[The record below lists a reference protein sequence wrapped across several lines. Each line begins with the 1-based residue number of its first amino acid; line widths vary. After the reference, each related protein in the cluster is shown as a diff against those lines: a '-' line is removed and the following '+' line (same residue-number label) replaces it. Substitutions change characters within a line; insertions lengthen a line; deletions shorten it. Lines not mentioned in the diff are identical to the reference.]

1 VNASVECYVPSSGMV
16 SLDQALEA
24 ILATVAVLPDLETVA
39 LGDSLGRVLAAD
51 LVSPLDVPGFDN
63 SAMDGYA
70 VRAADTRAEAEVRLA
85 VGQRIPAG
93 TEPQALAQGHAARIF
108 TGAPVPPGA
117 DAVVMQEACVR
128 AGDEVLIRGAV
139 QVGENIRHQGQ
150 NVAKSSVVIAAGH
163 RMRAQDMGL
172 AASLGIAEIRVRRR
186 PRVAI
191 FSTGDELALP
201 GTPLTKGRI
210 YTANNHLL
218 HGLLQALGCEVVDHG
233 IVRDDLDAT
242 CATLE
247 SCTADADL
255 VISSGGA
262 SVGEEDH
269 VKQALDRVGRIDLW
283 RIAIRPGKPLI
294 YGHLGETLFMGLPGN
309 PVSSFAT
316 FLLLVRPVILA
327 LQGATELTPQ
337 RIQVRA
343 GFEWPKAQ
351 PRREFARARLELT
364 ADGASIARLHAN
376 QSSDVL
382 SSTVWADG
390 LVEIP
395 EGETVAHDDW
405 VRYLPFS
412 GLLG

>member
-1 VNASVECYVPSSGMV
+1 
-16 SLDQALEA
+16 
-24 ILATVAVLPDLETVA
+24 
-39 LGDSLGRVLAAD
+39 
-51 LVSPLDVPGFDN
+51 
-63 SAMDGYA
+63 
-70 VRAADTRAEAEVRLA
+70 
-85 VGQRIPAG
+85 
-93 TEPQALAQGHAARIF
+93 
-108 TGAPVPPGA
+108 
-117 DAVVMQEACVR
+117 
-128 AGDEVLIRGAV
+128 
-139 QVGENIRHQGQ
+139 
-150 NVAKSSVVIAAGH
+150 
-163 RMRAQDMGL
+163 
-172 AASLGIAEIRVRRR
+172 
-186 PRVAI
+186 
-191 FSTGDELALP
+191 
-201 GTPLTKGRI
+201 
-210 YTANNHLL
+210 
-218 HGLLQALGCEVVDHG
+218 
-233 IVRDDLDAT
+233 
-242 CATLE
+242 
-247 SCTADADL
+247 
-255 VISSGGA
+255 
-262 SVGEEDH
+262 
-269 VKQALDRVGRIDLW
+269 
-283 RIAIRPGKPLI
+283 
-294 YGHLGETLFMGLPGN
+294 MGLPGN

>member
-1 VNASVECYVPSSGMV
+1 M
-16 SLDQALEA
+16 
-24 ILATVAVLPDLETVA
+24 
-39 LGDSLGRVLAAD
+39 
-51 LVSPLDVPGFDN
+51 
-63 SAMDGYA
+63 
-70 VRAADTRAEAEVRLA
+70 
-85 VGQRIPAG
+85 
-93 TEPQALAQGHAARIF
+93 
-108 TGAPVPPGA
+108 
-117 DAVVMQEACVR
+117 
-128 AGDEVLIRGAV
+128 
-139 QVGENIRHQGQ
+139 
-150 NVAKSSVVIAAGH
+150 
-163 RMRAQDMGL
+163 
-172 AASLGIAEIRVRRR
+172 
-186 PRVAI
+186 
-191 FSTGDELALP
+191 
-201 GTPLTKGRI
+201 
-210 YTANNHLL
+210 
-218 HGLLQALGCEVVDHG
+218 VDHG
-233 IVRDDLDAT
+233 IAHDDLDAT

-247 SCTADADL
+247 SCAADADL

-337 RIQVRA
+337 RIRVRA

-395 EGETVAHDDW
+395 EGETVAQDDW